1 MTGRIRKGGNTM
13 VVEVKQNDWPQC
25 DAGVLFIQLL
35 DAKDRKQAEGLI
47 FDVDKK

>member
-25 DAGVLFIQLL
+25 DAGVLFIQFL
-35 DAKDRKQAEGLI
+35 DAKDGKPAEGLI